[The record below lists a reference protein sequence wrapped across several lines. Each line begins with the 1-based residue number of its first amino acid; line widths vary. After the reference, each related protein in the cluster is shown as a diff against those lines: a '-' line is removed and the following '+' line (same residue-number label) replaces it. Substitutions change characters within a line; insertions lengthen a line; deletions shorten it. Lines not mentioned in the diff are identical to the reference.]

1 MEDNI
6 PSHPCLELMANSE
19 QVLTKRIGR
28 RLITMEKKSLYQVN
42 RISYLNLLVEV
53 RVELCI
59 LPNLD
64 VDLDQ
69 GLESTPNIVVAQGLD
84 I

>member
-1 MEDNI
+1 
-6 PSHPCLELMANSE
+6 MANSE

-28 RLITMEKKSLYQVN
+28 RLITMEKKSPYQVN